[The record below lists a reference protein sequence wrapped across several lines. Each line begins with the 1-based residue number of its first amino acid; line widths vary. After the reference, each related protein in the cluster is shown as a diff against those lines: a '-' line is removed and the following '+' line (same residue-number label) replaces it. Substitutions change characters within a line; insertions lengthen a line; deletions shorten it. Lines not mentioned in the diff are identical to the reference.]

1 MTEREHV
8 KRIHGFIRQWIT
20 KNINETAAD
29 YIRIIYAGQ
38 INKKLASD
46 LITLDDVDGFLVNS
60 LTSITDDFSQIV

>member
-8 KRIHGFIRQWIT
+8 KKIHGFIRQWIT
-20 KNINETAAD
+20 KNINETLAD